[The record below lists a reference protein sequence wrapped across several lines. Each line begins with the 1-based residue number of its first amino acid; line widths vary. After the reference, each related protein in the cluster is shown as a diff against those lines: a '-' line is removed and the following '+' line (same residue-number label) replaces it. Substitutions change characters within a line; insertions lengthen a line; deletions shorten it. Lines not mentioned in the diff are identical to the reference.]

1 MPSSANLDCRS
12 ARVALGSV
20 KSNIGHLKSAAGAAG
35 MLKVALGLF
44 NKTLPP
50 SLNFNQPNPN
60 IDFDHIPFKVNT
72 EARPWDVKSGQVRR
86 AGVSSFGFGGTNFH
100 VVVEEYLP
108 GMIQGEKFTIPVAA
122 PQTVSL
128 NPVAET
134 MAAPMVVSQSIA
146 VTSSVNMNEVKEFVL
161 KVVAEKT
168 GYPAEMLDLDLD
180 LEADLG
186 IDTVKQA
193 ELFATIRT
201 NYGIPR
207 KEDLRLS
214 DYNTLSKVIGF
225 VIDNAGQSAAVAE
238 APASAE
244 SEPAPVRTNVPVE
257 AVAAAS
263 AGAFDQSAVQAYIL
277 QVVAE
282 KTGYPSEMLDLDL
295 DLEADLGIDT
305 VKQAELFATIRTNY
319 GIPRKEDLRLSDY
332 NTLSK
337 VMGFVRDNLGAVGT
351 VASTPAPSPMAETKV
366 VTAPVAAVPVAS
378 SNELKPYQGLFFVSA
393 DTVDGLKSAL
403 QNEIDALKN
412 GKSFDSKLPSREQ
425 VAKAERLAIDYTD
438 STELLKRAEKALG
451 ALDNS
456 ASGAWAALQGQGIYR
471 GSGTAGKVAFLFPGQ
486 GSQYVNMLRDLRDSE
501 PVVAATFQE
510 ADEVMTPIL
519 GRTLTSYI
527 YVDGDD
533 ESLAQAEKDLK
544 NTAITQPAMLTANVA
559 LLRVMEKYGFKP
571 DMVTGHSL
579 GEYAALVAAGVLTF
593 AEALQVVSARG
604 REMAKVSMEDN
615 GCMAAVSGPLA
626 KVEELLKTVDGYVV
640 IANINSPMQSVI
652 GGNTIAVENAIAT
665 FTAAG
670 FQAVKIPVSHAF
682 HTRIVA
688 PASEPLKGVLPK

>member
-1 MPSSANLDCRS
+1 M
-12 ARVALGSV
+12 
-20 KSNIGHLKSAAGAAG
+20 
-35 MLKVALGLF
+35 
-44 NKTLPP
+44 
-50 SLNFNQPNPN
+50 
-60 IDFDHIPFKVNT
+60 NT

-146 VTSSVNMNEVKEFVL
+146 VPSSVNMNEVKEFVL

-238 APASAE
+238 APACS
-244 SEPAPVRTNVPVE
+244 SQRDCSCIKPAFLWKRLLLLQPV
-257 AVAAAS
+257 
-263 AGAFDQSAVQAYIL
+263 AFDQSAVQAYIL

-337 VMGFVRDNLGAVGT
+337 VMGFVRDNLGSAGT
-351 VASTPAPSPMAETKV
+351 AASTPAPSPVAETKV
-366 VTAPVAAVPVAS
+366 ELPRRLLQSLWRAAS
-378 SNELKPYQGLFFVSA
+378 ELKPYQGLFFVSA
-393 DTVDGLKSAL
+393 DTADGLKSAL
-403 QNEIDALKN
+403 QNEIECA
-412 GKSFDSKLPSREQ
+412 
-425 VAKAERLAIDYTD
+425 AKWKIIR
-438 STELLKRAEKALG
+438 
-451 ALDNS
+451 
-456 ASGAWAALQGQGIYR
+456 QQ
-471 GSGTAGKVAFLFPGQ
+471 TADP
-486 GSQYVNMLRDLRDSE
+486 VNR
-501 PVVAATFQE
+501 
-510 ADEVMTPIL
+510 
-519 GRTLTSYI
+519 
-527 YVDGDD
+527 
-533 ESLAQAEKDLK
+533 
-544 NTAITQPAMLTANVA
+544 
-559 LLRVMEKYGFKP
+559 
-571 DMVTGHSL
+571 
-579 GEYAALVAAGVLTF
+579 
-593 AEALQVVSARG
+593 
-604 REMAKVSMEDN
+604 
-615 GCMAAVSGPLA
+615 
-626 KVEELLKTVDGYVV
+626 
-640 IANINSPMQSVI
+640 
-652 GGNTIAVENAIAT
+652 
-665 FTAAG
+665 
-670 FQAVKIPVSHAF
+670 
-682 HTRIVA
+682 
-688 PASEPLKGVLPK
+688 LPKQNVWRSTTPTRRNY